1 MLLRFAILF
10 YHIRGNQEAS
20 QVKLRAEGDHLD
32 VIFPDGWLEQNPLTQ
47 ADFEQEAQ
55 WLTRVGIV
63 LTVS

>member
-1 MLLRFAILF
+1 
-10 YHIRGNQEAS
+10 
-20 QVKLRAEGDHLD
+20 
-32 VIFPDGWLEQNPLTQ
+32 VIFPAGWLEKNPLTQ